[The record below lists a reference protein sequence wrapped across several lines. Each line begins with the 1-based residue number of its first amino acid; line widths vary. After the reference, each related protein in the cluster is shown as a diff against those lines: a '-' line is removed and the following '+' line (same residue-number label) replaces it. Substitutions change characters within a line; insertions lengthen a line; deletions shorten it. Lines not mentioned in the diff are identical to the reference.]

1 MNLDNLVDKLQAV
14 SDKTDFTTRRGGKSI
29 YLGGGWFS
37 KTQEDDLI
45 RAYELLAKNPDV
57 GNIHVPLLHQYEDSN
72 PVIDGEFKPD
82 QDWATATFLNDVEAI
97 NQSDVV
103 VCLLEASN
111 QDTGTVWE
119 SAYAYATHKPV
130 IMFVDGDVDENP
142 VNLMAAQSVTH
153 FIDSIDAFADF
164 PMYSIGKKF
173 YTGKMI

>member
-1 MNLDNLVDKLQAV
+1 MNLDNLVDRLQAAA
-14 SDKTDFTTRRGGKSI
+14 DMAAFTTRRGGKNV
-29 YLGGGWFS
+29 YLAGGWFS

-57 GNIHVPLLHQYEDSN
+57 GHIHVPLLHQYGGSN
-72 PVIDGEFKPD
+72 PIVDGEFKPD
-82 QDWATATFLNDVEAI
+82 QEWATATFLNDVEAI

-103 VCLLEASN
+103 VCLIEAAD

-130 IMFVDGDVDENP
+130 IMFVDGDVEENP

-153 FIDSIDAFADF
+153 FIDSMDEFSSL